1 MPTLLVAFLDSAS
14 IDFAPASPLPCFP
27 QMLFSSVAFIAFFL
41 VVFTAYWGSGLL
53 PLSNLA
59 LKRGRVYLLLASSY
73 FFYGCWSV
81 PLLSLI
87 AFSTLVDFV
96 VGRRI
101 AETQSPKTRRTLLGV
116 SVCTNL
122 GLLGFFKYA
131 NFFIAGAQDFLL
143 SIGVEH
149 EPILLNIILPLGISF
164 YTFQSM
170 SYTIDVYRGTI
181 PPERNFGN
189 FALFVSFFPQLVAG
203 PIVRASDFLWQV
215 QKDHRLR
222 EVDFDHSVNM
232 ILRGLVKKILVAD
245 VIVGFVDTVF
255 ATPEAYGTINTW
267 LAIVTYTIQIYCDFS
282 GYSDVAIGIAG
293 LLGYRLPKNF
303 DFPLMSRGF
312 SEFWRRWHISL
323 FSWLRDYLFV
333 PLGGNSRGTIFSYRN
348 LIITMVLSGLWHGA
362 SYAFL
367 IWGLLHGLLLVGEL
381 IARPV
386 FQRIARVVP
395 RVIGE
400 AAAICTTVALF
411 SATLVFFRPQPLS
424 VAFQMTK
431 TLFTWVPDASLEM
444 PTYTALLVAAAVLTH
459 VVGDLGRNWQ
469 RKTFWIGTPVLRS
482 LQFAGLSILLILA
495 SESHEQPFIYFQ
507 F

>member
-1 MPTLLVAFLDSAS
+1 
-14 IDFAPASPLPCFP
+14 
-27 QMLFSSVAFIAFFL
+27 MLFSSVAFIAFFL
-41 VVFTAYWGSGLL
+41 VVFTTYWGSGLL

-96 VGRRI
+96 VGQRI
-101 AETQSPKTRRTLLGV
+101 GESRSPKTRRTLLVV

-122 GLLGFFKYA
+122 GLLGIFKYA

-143 SIGVEH
+143 TIGVEH

-170 SYTIDVYRGTI
+170 SYTIDIYRGTLQ
-181 PPERNFGN
+181 PERNFGN
-189 FALFVSFFPQLVAG
+189 FALFISFFPQLVAG

-222 EVDFDHSVNM
+222 DVDFDHSIDM
-232 ILRGLVKKILVAD
+232 ILRGLIKKVLVAD
-245 VIVGFVDTVF
+245 VIAGFVDTVF
-255 ATPEAYGTINTW
+255 AAPEAYGTINTW
-267 LAIVTYTIQIYCDFS
+267 LAMMTYTIQIYCDFS

-303 DFPLMSRGF
+303 DFPLMARGF

-323 FSWLRDYLFV
+323 FSWLRDYLFI
-333 PLGGNSRGTIFSYRN
+333 PLGGNSRGALFSYRN
-348 LIITMVLSGLWHGA
+348 LLITMVLSGLWHGA

-386 FQRIARVVP
+386 FQRIAGFIP

-400 AAAICTTVALF
+400 TAAICTTVALF

-424 VAFQMTK
+424 AAFLMAR
-431 TLFTWVPDASLEM
+431 TLFTWVPDSAIAM
-444 PTYTALLVAAAVLTH
+444 PTYTAMLVVAAVLTH
-459 VVGDLGRNWQ
+459 VAGDFARN
-469 RKTFWIGTPVLRS
+469 RKRETFAIATPMLRS